1 MDKRPLV
8 VVSSYTRF
16 DNLAHGPTGTE
27 AKHSMWT
34 YRLNTSNGQMTLVSV
49 NAHESNSSKAVMN
62 PAFSRVHPFKN
73 ILYAC
78 TESVE
83 ENGQIITWE
92 VNPLSGKI
100 KQLGAADAHGTS
112 TCYITLD
119 RKQRHALVVNY
130 WNATIVVLPIDRV
143 TGIVGDNATD
153 IYDPN
158 YGRQMAVK
166 AGSHVNHSINN
177 SSAQK
182 ERQLDPHSHAVILDP
197 FHGKIAYVP
206 DLGMDLI
213 RQVIYNDE
221 AGTLTA
227 AGHINSGEKGK
238 VALGPRY
245 IEFHP
250 TFPIAYVVNE
260 LSSEVAI
267 FYFDNDAAKRVI
279 LSAETCGDKLKVEQ
293 SLVHVQTVS
302 TIPDGFPQ
310 DMNTCG
316 RLHVHNS
323 GRFVIV
329 SNRGH
334 DSVCVFSVDQETG
347 LLLTPVLQHTRGA
360 TPRHFQFDGSGQW
373 MIVANQDSD
382 TIGVF
387 RFNLSTGD
395 ITWTGNQYSVPSPN
409 FVCCCD
415 SVTPIRINDL
425 NSLTKNVGKTGVV
438 ANSLPYVRQHV
449 TKGGAS
455 KL

>member
-1 MDKRPLV
+1 MLEGICSRQPLAG
-8 VVSSYTRF
+8 SF
-16 DNLAHGPTGTE
+16 PLAGSLGHHITSLMYITLHKHGAGFYST
-27 AKHSMWT
+27 
-34 YRLNTSNGQMTLVSV
+34 NTVQDFMT
-49 NAHESNSSKAVMN
+49 NM
-62 PAFSRVHPFKN
+62 
-73 ILYAC
+73 Y
-78 TESVE
+78 
-83 ENGQIITWE
+83 IIQTSI
-92 VNPLSGKI
+92 VLSHTAS
-100 KQLGAADAHGTS
+100 LRSLSDAHGTS

-119 RKQRHALVVNY
+119 RKQKHALVVNY
-130 WNATIVVLPIDRV
+130 WNATIVVLPIDPIS
-143 TGIVGDNATD
+143 GIIKSNATD
-153 IYDPN
+153 VYDPN
-158 YGRQMAVK
+158 FGRQMAVK

-197 FHGKIAYVP
+197 FYGKIAYIP

-213 RQVIYNDE
+213 RQVIYDDE
-221 AGTLTA
+221 NGKLTA
-227 AGHINSGEKGK
+227 AGHISSGKKGV

-267 FYFDNDAAKRVI
+267 FHFDRDAAKRVI
-279 LSAETCGDKLKVEQ
+279 LSAQKFGSDLKIEQ
-293 SLVHVQTVS
+293 SLVHIQSVS
-302 TIPDGFPQ
+302 TIPEGFPQ

-334 DSVCVFSVDQETG
+334 DSVCVFPVDQETG
-347 LLLTPVLQHTRGA
+347 LLLDPILQHTRGA
-360 TPRHFQFDGSGQW
+360 TPRHFQFDASGQW

-382 TIGVF
+382 TVGIF
-387 RFNLSTGD
+387 RFNLSNGE
-395 ITWTGNQYSVPSPN
+395 ITWTGNQYNIPSPN

-415 SVTPIRINDL
+415 SITPIRIKDL
-425 NSLTKNVGKTGVV
+425 NSLTQYGDKTGVIV
-438 ANSLPYVRQHV
+438 NPAYIQQNITR
-449 TKGGAS
+449 GG

>member
-1 MDKRPLV
+1 MLEGICSRQPLAG
-8 VVSSYTRF
+8 SLGHHITSLMYIT
-16 DNLAHGPTGTE
+16 LHKHGAGFYST
-27 AKHSMWT
+27 
-34 YRLNTSNGQMTLVSV
+34 NTVQNFMTNMYMIQTSIV
-49 NAHESNSSKAVMN
+49 
-62 PAFSRVHPFKN
+62 
-73 ILYAC
+73 
-78 TESVE
+78 
-83 ENGQIITWE
+83 
-92 VNPLSGKI
+92 LSHTAS
-100 KQLGAADAHGTS
+100 LRSLSDAHGTS

-119 RKQRHALVVNY
+119 RKQKHALVVNY
-130 WNATIVVLPIDRV
+130 WNATIVVLPIDPIS
-143 TGIVGDNATD
+143 GIIKSNATD
-153 IYDPN
+153 VYDPN
-158 YGRQMAVK
+158 FGRQMAVK

-197 FHGKIAYVP
+197 FYGKIAYIP

-213 RQVIYNDE
+213 RQVIYDDE
-221 AGTLTA
+221 KGKLTA
-227 AGHINSGEKGK
+227 AGHISSGKKGV

-267 FYFDNDAAKRVI
+267 FHFDRDAAKRVI
-279 LSAETCGDKLKVEQ
+279 LSAQKFGSDLKIEQ
-293 SLVHVQTVS
+293 SLVHIQSVS
-302 TIPDGFPQ
+302 TIPEGFPQ

-334 DSVCVFSVDQETG
+334 DSVCVFPVDQETG
-347 LLLTPVLQHTRGA
+347 LLLDPILQHTRGA
-360 TPRHFQFDGSGQW
+360 TPRHFQFDASGQW

-382 TIGVF
+382 TVGIF
-387 RFNLSTGD
+387 RFNLSNGE
-395 ITWTGNQYSVPSPN
+395 ITWTGNQYNIPSPN

-415 SVTPIRINDL
+415 SITPIRIKDL
-425 NSLTKNVGKTGVV
+425 NSLTQYGDKTGVIV
-438 ANSLPYVRQHV
+438 NPAYIQQNITR
-449 TKGGAS
+449 GG

>member
-1 MDKRPLV
+1 MTNM
-8 VVSSYTRF
+8 YIIQ
-16 DNLAHGPTGTE
+16 
-27 AKHSMWT
+27 
-34 YRLNTSNGQMTLVSV
+34 TSIVLLHTASLRS
-49 NAHESNSSKAVMN
+49 
-62 PAFSRVHPFKN
+62 
-73 ILYAC
+73 
-78 TESVE
+78 
-83 ENGQIITWE
+83 
-92 VNPLSGKI
+92 LS
-100 KQLGAADAHGTS
+100 DAHGTS

-119 RKQRHALVVNY
+119 RKQKHALVVNY
-130 WNATIVVLPIDRV
+130 WNATIVVLPIDPIS
-143 TGIVGDNATD
+143 GIIKSNATD
-153 IYDPN
+153 VYDPN
-158 YGRQMAVK
+158 FGRQMAVK

-197 FHGKIAYVP
+197 FYGKIAYIP

-213 RQVIYNDE
+213 RQVIYDDE
-221 AGTLTA
+221 NGKLTA
-227 AGHINSGEKGK
+227 AGHISSGKKGV

-267 FYFDNDAAKRVI
+267 FHFDRDAAKRII
-279 LSAETCGDKLKVEQ
+279 LSAQKFGSDLKIEQ
-293 SLVHVQTVS
+293 SLVHIQSVS
-302 TIPDGFPQ
+302 TIPGGFPQ

-334 DSVCVFSVDQETG
+334 DSVCVFPVDQETG
-347 LLLTPVLQHTRGA
+347 LLLDPILQHTRGA
-360 TPRHFQFDGSGQW
+360 TPRHFQFDASGQW

-382 TIGVF
+382 TVGIF
-387 RFNLSTGD
+387 QFNLSNGE
-395 ITWTGNQYSVPSPN
+395 IRWTGNQYNIPSPN

-415 SVTPIRINDL
+415 SITPIRIKDL
-425 NSLTKNVGKTGVV
+425 NSLTQYGDKTGVIV
-438 ANSLPYVRQHV
+438 NPAYIQQNITR
-449 TKGGAS
+449 GG